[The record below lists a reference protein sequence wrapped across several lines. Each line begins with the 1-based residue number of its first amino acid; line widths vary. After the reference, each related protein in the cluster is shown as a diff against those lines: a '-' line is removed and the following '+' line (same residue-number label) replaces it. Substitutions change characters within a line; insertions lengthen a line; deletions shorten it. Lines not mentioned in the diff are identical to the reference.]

1 MPGVGRRASCA
12 GDGMTLATL
21 HWKLLRDLLRLKGQ
35 ALAIAVVIASGVMTL
50 VMSLTVLEAL
60 TGSRDRFY
68 ASHHYPDLFIDV
80 KRAPL
85 GLLEQLETLDG
96 VSRMEPRVRAPVR
109 LAVTGFDDP
118 VRGVML
124 SLPDGRQPNL
134 NRLHL
139 LAGSLPEVGRSDQA
153 VVSDAFAEAHGLAPG
168 DTLEAI
174 IDGRKTRLVLSGI
187 ARSPEVIYQ
196 AAPTDM
202 LPDYHRYATLW
213 MNQRAL
219 ASAYGME
226 GAFNQLLVTLQAGA
240 DAETLID
247 ELDLILA
254 RYGSTGT
261 QTRHDQQS
269 HRFLEEEL
277 AQQRAQAAILPTIF
291 LAVSAFLLNV
301 VMARIIQTQRES
313 LAMLKAFGYRN
324 GELARH
330 YGWLA
335 AAIVLLGW
343 AAGVLLGAWSARG
356 LAGIYSDYFRF
367 PEMHF
372 RVPTRSMALALAVA
386 GLAALTGTWHAVWRA
401 VREPPAEAM
410 RPPAP
415 QRFRR
420 TWMERSPLGRALG
433 NESRIILRHLL
444 RHPTKATLSVTGIA
458 LSAGLLMMGAYQLS
472 AVDKMLD
479 LQYRQVMRM
488 DIELTFGEVTPARAV
503 GELRHLP
510 GVLAV
515 EAWRRVPVTLS
526 HGHREYRTSLLGMDE
541 QPHLRQVLDARE
553 RSQKIPAEGVM
564 LTRFL
569 ADYLQAEV
577 GDTLQ
582 VAVMEGRR
590 QNLQLTLTA
599 LVDEPIGVGAYLQ
612 RDTLNALL
620 GEGPAISGAWLL
632 VDGDRQGALNEA
644 LNRMPAVAG
653 IGLLAVAERGIRDYM
668 DETILMI
675 ALVFV
680 ALAASIAF
688 GVVYNNARIAFAERA
703 RELATLRVLGYSRT
717 EVARILLGEIALIT
731 ALAIPLGWLFGTGFS
746 ALLNRAFTNDLFRV
760 PMVLTSHAFGFA
772 AAGVIAASAVVAV
785 LVIRRLGRLDMVTAL
800 KAVE

>member
-1 MPGVGRRASCA
+1 MAVS
-12 GDGMTLATL
+12 TL
-21 HWKLLRDLLRLKGQ
+21 HRKLARDLWRLKGQ
-35 ALAIAVVIASGVMTL
+35 SLAIAAVIASGVMTL
-50 VMSLTVLEAL
+50 IIAVTTLEAL
-60 TGSRDRFY
+60 SRSQANFY

-85 GLLEQLETLDG
+85 GLIERLQTLEG

-109 LAVTGFDDP
+109 LTVADFDDP
-118 VRGVML
+118 VRGQML
-124 SLPDGRQPNL
+124 SLPDGRQPTL

-139 LAGSLPEVGRSDQA
+139 VAGSLPEPGRADQA

-168 DTLEAI
+168 DSLQAI
-174 IDGRKTRLVLSGI
+174 IDGRQTRLTLSGI

-196 AAPTDM
+196 AAPTDL
-202 LPDYHRYATLW
+202 LPDYRRYAILW

-219 ASAYGME
+219 ANATGME
-226 GAFNQLLVTLQAGA
+226 GAFNQLLVTLQPGA
-240 DAETLID
+240 DAATLSDALD
-247 ELDLILA
+247 EMLA
-254 RYGSTGT
+254 RYGATGT

-277 AQQRAQAAILPTIF
+277 AQQRAQATILPTIF

-301 VMARIIQTQRES
+301 VMGRIIQTQREV

-330 YGWLA
+330 YGLLA
-335 AAIVLLGW
+335 GLIVLLGW
-343 AAGVLLGAWSARG
+343 AAGVALGAWSARG
-356 LAGIYSDYFRF
+356 LAGIYTEYFRF

-372 RVPTRSMALALAVA
+372 RVPLWAMTLSLGVA
-386 GLAALTGTWHAVWRA
+386 GLAALAGTWHAVWRA

-420 TWMERSPLGRALG
+420 TWLERSPLGRSLG
-433 NESRIILRHLL
+433 NEARIVLRHLL
-444 RHPTKATLSVTGIA
+444 RHPAKASLSVTGIA
-458 LSAGLLMMGAYQLS
+458 LSAGLLMMGAYQLG
-472 AVDKMLD
+472 AVDEMLD
-479 LQYRQVMRM
+479 QQYRQVLRM
-488 DIELTFGEVTPARAV
+488 DIELTFSEATPARAA
-503 GELRHLP
+503 GELRHQP

-515 EAWRRVPVTLS
+515 ETWRRVPVTLV
-526 HGHREYRTSLLGMDE
+526 HGHREYRTSLLGMDA
-541 QPHLRQVLDARE
+541 QPQLRQVLDARG
-553 RSQKIPAEGVM
+553 RPQSLPTEGVM

-569 ADYLQAEV
+569 ADALDARV
-577 GDTLQ
+577 GDTLE

-590 QNLQLTLTA
+590 QRLELPLAA

-612 RDTLNALL
+612 RASLNALL

-632 VDGDRQGALNEA
+632 VDADQQGALHDA
-644 LNRMPAVAG
+644 LHRMPAVAA
-653 IGLLAVAERGIRDYM
+653 IGLLSEAERNIRDYM
-668 DETILMI
+668 DETLLMF

-680 ALAASIAF
+680 ALAGSIAF
-688 GVVYNNARIAFAERA
+688 GVIYNNARIAFAERA
-703 RELATLRVLGYSRT
+703 RELATLRVLGYTRG

-731 ALAIPLGWLFGTGFS
+731 ALAIPLGWLMGIGFS
-746 ALLNRAFTNDLFRV
+746 ALLNQAFSNDLFRI
-760 PMVLTSHAFGFA
+760 PLVLTPYAFGFA
-772 AAGVIAASAVVAV
+772 AAGVIVASLIVAV
-785 LVIRRLGRLDMVTAL
+785 LVVRRLGRLDMVSVL